1 NNKRIKQ
8 KLDGM
13 TPVEFRKHAIQFIS

>member
-13 TPVEFRKHAIQFIS
+13 TPVEFRKHAIQFIA